1 MYRNQ
6 SGVDVMNTSTTIQVS
21 SEALLQRIDAIMREL
36 QDLRQIVSSQSQQQE
51 PPPDIVA
58 QLAGAIA
65 PKPRPEGFS
74 AFEEYESITE
84 R

>member
-1 MYRNQ
+1 
-6 SGVDVMNTSTTIQVS
+6 MNTSTTIQVS

-36 QDLRQIVSSQSQQQE
+36 QDLRQIVSSQSQPQE

-58 QLAGAIA
+58 QLAGALA

-74 AFEEYESITE
+74 AFEEYESTTE
-84 R
+84 WERFIDDTNE

>member
-36 QDLRQIVSSQSQQQE
+36 QDLRQIVSSQSQPQE
-51 PPPDIVA
+51 PPLDIVA
-58 QLAGAIA
+58 QLAGALA
-65 PKPRPEGFS
+65 PKPRPEEFS
-74 AFEEYESITE
+74 ALEEYESM
-84 R
+84 

>member
-1 MYRNQ
+1 
-6 SGVDVMNTSTTIQVS
+6 MNTSTTVQVS

-36 QDLRQIVSSQSQQQE
+36 QDLRQIVSSQSQPQE

-58 QLAGAIA
+58 QLAGALA

-74 AFEEYESITE
+74 AFEEYESMTE
-84 R
+84 WERFIDDTNE